1 MVGDVTDVVPVMVL
15 GWSEVVTV
23 YPMVI
28 EGRSLVGGLID
39 NDFAPSWS
47 QGISVVVEVAL
58 YLGIS

>member
-39 NDFAPSWS
+39 NDFTPGWS
-47 QGISVVVEVAL
+47 
-58 YLGIS
+58 